1 MFSATMWLTTS
12 WCVGSTGLDRPPPDT
27 YTHTE
32 YSFPRTKTR
41 EKKMVTHRD
50 QDIHLWRLQL
60 LLHYQSKEA
69 IRKQS
74 RNVMSDLQ
82 KTRIFGSLKI
92 GRPIR
97 WGLFCFGFLL
107 VFWLWVGG
115 ESLNFFIELIESA
128 NEVCES

>member
-1 MFSATMWLTTS
+1 MMCWLHRFGQTTS
-12 WCVGSTGLDRPPPDT
+12 GHI
-27 YTHTE
+27 YTHRVLL
-32 YSFPRTKTR
+32 SKDKDKG
-41 EKKMVTHRD
+41 KKKVTHRD
-50 QDIHLWRLQL
+50 QVIHLWRLQL

-107 VFWLWVGG
+107 VF
-115 ESLNFFIELIESA
+115 
-128 NEVCES
+128 